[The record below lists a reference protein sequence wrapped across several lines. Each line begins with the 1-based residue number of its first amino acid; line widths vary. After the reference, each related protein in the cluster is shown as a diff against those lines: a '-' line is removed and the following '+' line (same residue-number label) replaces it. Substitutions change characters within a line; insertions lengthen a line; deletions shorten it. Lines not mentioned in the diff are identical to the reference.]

1 MNWLKKRSGILFLK
15 RRPKAKPM
23 TAKDKQKAKQDAIK
37 IFLKGAEVSLRKLEE
52 KFLQLAQCLR
62 EKRDIR
68 ADDLKEMSEELRAL
82 YAAAV
87 KAELK
92 KTADL
97 ARHWETLLEYAREH
111 SAALERRT
119 ADLIGAALEALE
131 SLVRN
136 LTQGAG
142 ESPDIARLID
152 DIVKAAGKEEG
163 KNKKGASAQPVEID
177 QTYLGIYLDETEQNI
192 TRFNDDLV
200 ILEKNPVDPDLIN
213 DLFRIIH
220 TIKGSS
226 AMMNISSVK
235 EIAHAMEN
243 ILVIARENRQAFP
256 EMFPPLFGGIDT
268 ISGIVSSLRHKKAVA
283 VDVVSVVEKLKEY
296 AQSSP
301 VEIRRKDDLPGM
313 AAASTSGREILAQA
327 LARGEKIYRIMIAL
341 EENTPLK
348 GMKATLVEEHLN
360 NRGAVIVMHPRP
372 EEIHD
377 LRRSQVKMGIL
388 FALPTGGSAP
398 TQGAAGQAGAREI
411 HGLLLIGGVSVLL
424 IEPVDD
430 KELAELVEKRAVF
443 APSIPPPKAV
453 AVTPPPAPLASADTE
468 AAAKEK
474 PSTGQPGPL
483 IPFIRIDAQ
492 KLDTLMNLS
501 GELVGIRAQYE
512 GLVNQMQKEVFAGK
526 ELARVITALRS
537 DFSTLARDLEKQG
550 APAKHILKELDALRE
565 QLERLEH
572 TVGQSHLP
580 SDVRRIDETTGALG
594 KIASYIQTAVMQAR
608 MVPIRGVFSRF
619 NRIVRDLA
627 KELEKDVTLAL
638 EGEETEFD
646 RNLIDGIAE
655 PLIHIVRNAIDHG
668 IEDRHTR
675 RSAGKPDR
683 GTITLRAFHQGN
695 NVCIEVED
703 DGKGLDARV
712 LAENAIRKKQVT
724 AEQVNRLSERGKWDL
739 MFLPGFSTAARV
751 TGVSGRGVGMDA
763 VRSMIGAMNGVIDIR
778 SEVGRGT
785 TFTFKIPLTLAII
798 QALLIAIGEEIY
810 ALPLESVVE
819 ILTVTPEMI
828 DARDGHGALRIRE
841 HVIRS
846 VDLEDVI
853 GIRSAST
860 PGQDTRRAAVLADGA
875 RRAGIFVDEF
885 LKETEIII
893 KPLPH
898 QFAHVKGISGVTILG
913 DGRVAL
919 ILDPKVIL
927 QAA

>member
-1 MNWLKKRSGILFLK
+1 
-15 RRPKAKPM
+15 M

-68 ADDLKEMSEELRAL
+68 ADDLQEMSEELRAL

-97 ARHWETLLEYAREH
+97 TRHWETLLEYAREH
-111 SAALERRT
+111 SNVLDRRI

-142 ESPDIARLID
+142 ESPDIVQLID
-152 DIVKAAGKEEG
+152 DIVKATGKQEG
-163 KNKKGASAQPVEID
+163 KNKKGSSAQAAEID
-177 QTYLGIYLDETEQNI
+177 QTYLGVYLDEAEQNI

-256 EMFPPLFGGIDT
+256 EAFPPLFGGIDT
-268 ISGIVSSLRHKKAVA
+268 ISSIVSSLRHKKEAA

-327 LARGEKIYRIMIAL
+327 LAREDNIYRIMIIL

-360 NRGAVIVMHPRP
+360 SRGAVIVMHPRP

-377 LRRSQVKMGIL
+377 LRRGQVKIGIL
-388 FALPTGGSAP
+388 FALPLGGSL
-398 TQGAAGQAGAREI
+398 GAAGQAGAREI

-443 APSIPPPKAV
+443 SPSFAPPSPPETVPV
-453 AVTPPPAPLASADTE
+453 APAPDAPAPVPQSGTYSAG
-468 AAAKEK
+468 A
-474 PSTGQPGPL
+474 GQAPL
-483 IPFIRIDAQ
+483 IPFIRIAAQ

-526 ELARVITALRS
+526 GLARVITGVKS
-537 DFSTLARDLEKQG
+537 DFLTLSRDLGHWAGEKQD
-550 APAKHILKELDALRE
+550 APTKHILKELDALRE

-580 SDVRRIDETTGALG
+580 SDVRRADETTGALG
-594 KIASYIQTAVMQAR
+594 KIASYIQAAVMQAR
-608 MVPIRGVFSRF
+608 MIPIRGVFSRF
-619 NRIVRDLA
+619 NRIVRDQA
-627 KELEKDVTLAL
+627 KELEKDVTLVL

-655 PLIHIVRNAIDHG
+655 PLIHMVRNAIDHG
-668 IEDRHTR
+668 IEDKHMR
-675 RSAGKPDR
+675 RSAGKSER

-695 NVCIEVED
+695 NVCIEIED

-724 AEQVNRLSERGKWDL
+724 AEQVNRLSEREKWNL

-763 VRSMIGAMNGVIDIR
+763 VRSMIGAMNGAIDIR
-778 SEVGRGT
+778 SEIGRGT

-798 QALLIAIGEEIY
+798 QALLVSIGDEVY

-841 HVIRS
+841 HVIRL
-846 VDLEDVI
+846 VDLKDVI
-853 GIRSAST
+853 GIRSGHA
-860 PGQDTRRAAVLADGA
+860 PGEDTRRVAVLADGA
-875 RRAGIFVDEF
+875 RRAGVFVDEF

-898 QFAHVKGISGVTILG
+898 QFAHVKGISGVTVLG

-927 QAA
+927 QAT

>member
-1 MNWLKKRSGILFLK
+1 
-15 RRPKAKPM
+15 M

-37 IFLKGAEVSLRKLEE
+37 TFLREAGVLLRKLEE
-52 KFLQLAQCLR
+52 KFLQLTQCLR

-68 ADDLKEMSEELRAL
+68 ADDLKEMSEELRAFC
-82 YAAAV
+82 AAAV

-92 KTADL
+92 KTAGFT
-97 ARHWETLLEYAREH
+97 RHLETLLEYAREH
-111 SAALERRT
+111 SAALDRRI

-136 LTQGAG
+136 LNQGAG
-142 ESPDIARLID
+142 ESTDIAQLID
-152 DIVKAAGKEEG
+152 DIVKAAGKREG
-163 KNKKGASAQPVEID
+163 KKKKGASAQAVEID
-177 QTYLGIYLDETEQNI
+177 QTYLGVYLDETEQNI

-226 AMMNISSVK
+226 AMLNISSVK

-256 EMFPPLFGGIDT
+256 GMFPFLFGGIDT
-268 ISGIVSSLRHKKAVA
+268 ISSIVSSLRHKKEAV

-313 AAASTSGREILAQA
+313 AAASVSGREILAQA
-327 LARGEKIYRIMIAL
+327 LAREEKIYRIMIAL

-348 GMKATLVEEHLN
+348 GMKAALVEEHLN

-377 LRRSQVKMGIL
+377 LRRGQVKIGIL
-388 FALPTGGSAP
+388 FALPTGDSS
-398 TQGAAGQAGAREI
+398 GAAAGLPDREACLPDRQAGAREI

-424 IEPVDD
+424 IEPIDD
-430 KELAELVEKRAVF
+430 KEMAELVEKRAVF
-443 APSIPPPKAV
+443 APSFPPPPKAAPV
-453 AVTPPPAPLASADTE
+453 IPASELP
-468 AAAKEK
+468 AKEK
-474 PSTGQPGPL
+474 LFTGQGGLPAGQAGPVM
-483 IPFIRIDAQ
+483 PFIRIDAQ

-512 GLVNQMQKEVFAGK
+512 GLVNQMRGEVASGK

-537 DFSTLARDLEKQG
+537 GSSTLARALGHWAGEKQD
-550 APAKHILKELDALRE
+550 APTKHILKELDVLRE

-572 TVGQSHLP
+572 TVGQSHLT
-580 SDVRRIDETTGALG
+580 SDVRRVDETTGALG
-594 KIASYIQTAVMQAR
+594 KIASCIQTAVMQAR

-627 KELEKDVTLAL
+627 KELEKDVTLVL

-655 PLIHIVRNAIDHG
+655 PLIHMVRNAIDHG
-668 IEDRHTR
+668 IEDKHAR
-675 RSAGKPDR
+675 RSAGKPER

-695 NVCIEVED
+695 NVCIEIED

-724 AEQVNRLSERGKWDL
+724 AEQVNRLGEREKWDL
-739 MFLPGFSTAARV
+739 MFLPGVSTAARV

-763 VRSMIGAMNGVIDIR
+763 VRSMISAMNGVLDIR
-778 SEVGRGT
+778 SAVGRGT
-785 TFTFKIPLTLAII
+785 TFTFQIPLTLAII
-798 QALLIAIGEEIY
+798 QALLVSIGEEIY

-841 HVIRS
+841 HVIHS
-846 VDLEDVI
+846 VDLKSVL
-853 GIRSAST
+853 GIRSARTS
-860 PGQDTRRAAVLADGA
+860 GEDTRRVAVLADSV
-875 RRAGIFVDEF
+875 RRAGVFVDEF

-898 QFAHVKGISGVTILG
+898 QFSRVKGISGVTVLG

-927 QAA
+927 QAI

>member
-1 MNWLKKRSGILFLK
+1 
-15 RRPKAKPM
+15 M

-37 IFLKGAEVSLRKLEE
+37 VFLKGAEVSLRKLEE
-52 KFLQLAQCLR
+52 KFLHLAQCLR

-87 KAELK
+87 KAELE

-97 ARHWETLLEYAREH
+97 TRHWETLLEYTREH
-111 SAALERRT
+111 SSVLDRRI

-131 SLVRN
+131 SLIRN
-136 LTQGAG
+136 LAQRAG
-142 ESPDIARLID
+142 ESTDITQLID
-152 DIVKAAGKEEG
+152 DIVKATGKQEG
-163 KNKKGASAQPVEID
+163 KYKKGASAQAAEID
-177 QTYLGIYLDETEQNI
+177 QTYLGVYLDETEQNI

-200 ILEKNPVDPDLIN
+200 ILEKNPVDSDLIN

-226 AMMNISSVK
+226 AMMNISSVR

-243 ILVIARENRQAFP
+243 ILVITRENRQAFP
-256 EMFPPLFGGIDT
+256 EMFPLLFGGIDT
-268 ISGIVSSLRHKKAVA
+268 ISNVVSSLRHKKEAA

-313 AAASTSGREILAQA
+313 AAASTSGREVLAQA
-327 LARGEKIYRIMIAL
+327 LAREEKIYRIMIVL

-377 LRRSQVKMGIL
+377 LRRGQVKIGIL
-388 FALPTGGSAP
+388 FALPTGGSS
-398 TQGAAGQAGAREI
+398 GAAAGLLVRQAGAREI

-430 KELAELVEKRAVF
+430 KELAEMVEKRAVF
-443 APSIPPPKAV
+443 APSFASPPKA
-453 AVTPPPAPLASADTE
+453 TPPPEPP
-468 AAAKEK
+468 AKEK
-474 PSTGQPGPL
+474 FSAGQPGSL

-526 ELARVITALRS
+526 ELARVITGVKSGFL
-537 DFSTLARDLEKQG
+537 TLSRDLGHWAGEKQD
-550 APAKHILKELDALRE
+550 APTKHILKGLDALRE

-572 TVGQSHLP
+572 TVGQSHLT
-580 SDVRRIDETTGALG
+580 SDVRRVDETTGALG

-627 KELEKDVTLAL
+627 KNLEKDVTLVL

-655 PLIHIVRNAIDHG
+655 PLIHMVRNAIDHG
-668 IEDRHTR
+668 IEDKHTR
-675 RSAGKPDR
+675 RSAGKPER

-724 AEQVNRLSERGKWDL
+724 AEQVDCLSEREKWDL

-763 VRSMIGAMNGVIDIR
+763 VRSMIGAMSGVIDIR
-778 SEVGRGT
+778 SEIGRGT
-785 TFTFKIPLTLAII
+785 TFTFKVPLTLAII
-798 QALLIAIGEEIY
+798 QALLVAIGDAIY

-841 HVIRS
+841 HVIRL

-853 GIRSAST
+853 GIRSVRA
-860 PGQDTRRAAVLADGA
+860 PGEDTRRAAVLAAGA
-875 RRAGIFVDEF
+875 RRAGVFVDEF

-898 QFAHVKGISGVTILG
+898 QFSRVKGISGVTVLG

-927 QAA
+927 QAT

>member
-1 MNWLKKRSGILFLK
+1 
-15 RRPKAKPM
+15 M
-23 TAKDKQKAKQDAIK
+23 TAKDEQKAKQDAIK
-37 IFLKGAEVSLRKLEE
+37 IFLEGAEVSLGKLEA
-52 KFLQLAQCLR
+52 KFLQLAQALR

-97 ARHWETLLEYAREH
+97 TRHWETLLEYAREH
-111 SAALERRT
+111 SAALERRIV
-119 ADLIGAALEALE
+119 DLIGVALEALE
-131 SLVRN
+131 SLVRSLN
-136 LTQGAG
+136 QGAG
-142 ESPDIARLID
+142 ESTDIAQLID
-152 DIVKAAGKEEG
+152 DIVKAAGKQEE
-163 KNKKGASAQPVEID
+163 KNKNGAPAQAVEID
-177 QTYLGIYLDETEQNI
+177 QTYLGVYLDETEQNI
-192 TRFNDDLV
+192 TRFNDGLV
-200 ILEKNPVDPDLIN
+200 VLEKNPVDPDLIN
-213 DLFRIIH
+213 DLFRITH

-226 AMMNISSVK
+226 AMINISSVK

-268 ISGIVSSLRHKKAVA
+268 ISSIVSSLRHKREVV

-296 AQSSP
+296 ARSSLSK
-301 VEIRRKDDLPGM
+301 IRKKDDLSGM

-327 LARGEKIYRIMIAL
+327 LVREEKIYRIIIAL

-348 GMKATLVEEHLN
+348 GMKATLVEEYLN

-377 LRRSQVKMGIL
+377 LRRGQVKIGIL
-388 FALPTGGSAP
+388 FALPTGSSSSA
-398 TQGAAGQAGAREI
+398 AAGAREI

-424 IEPVDD
+424 IEPISD
-430 KELAELVEKRAVF
+430 KELAELAEKRAVF
-443 APSIPPPKAV
+443 APSFPPPHKAAPVIPPPDAPPHKAAPV
-453 AVTPPPAPLASADTE
+453 IPPPDAPAPVPQSGTYPA
-468 AAAKEK
+468 
-474 PSTGQPGPL
+474 GQAGPL
-483 IPFIRIDAQ
+483 VSFIRIDVQ
-492 KLDTLMNLS
+492 KLNTLMNLS
-501 GELVGIRAQYE
+501 GELVGIRTRYE
-512 GLVNQMQKEVFAGK
+512 GLVSQMQKEVSAGK
-526 ELARVITALRS
+526 ELARVITALKS
-537 DFSTLARDLEKQG
+537 DFLTLSRDLGHWAGEKQD
-550 APAKHILKELDALRE
+550 APTKHILKELDTLR
-565 QLERLEH
+565 ERLERVEH
-572 TVGQSHLP
+572 TAGQSHLP
-580 SDVRRIDETTGALG
+580 GDVRRVDETTDALG
-594 KIASYIQTAVMQAR
+594 KIASYIQTVVMQAR
-608 MVPIRGVFSRF
+608 MVPIRGVFNRF

-627 KELEKDVTLAL
+627 KELGKDVTLIL

-646 RNLIDGIAE
+646 RNLIDGISE
-655 PLIHIVRNAIDHG
+655 PLIHLVRNAIDHG
-668 IEDRHTR
+668 IEDKHTR
-675 RSAGKPDR
+675 RSAGKPER
-683 GTITLRAFHQGN
+683 GTITLRAFQQGN

-703 DGKGLDARV
+703 DGKGLDAQV

-763 VRSMIGAMNGVIDIR
+763 VRSMIGAMGGVIGIR

-785 TFTFKIPLTLAII
+785 TFTFNIPLTLAII
-798 QALLIAIGEEIY
+798 RALLIAIGEAIY
-810 ALPLESVVE
+810 ALPLELVVE

-846 VDLEDVI
+846 VDLKDVI
-853 GIRSAST
+853 GIRSGRT
-860 PGQDTRRAAVLADGA
+860 PGEDTRRVAVLADGA
-875 RRAGIFVDEF
+875 RRAGVFIDEF
-885 LKETEIII
+885 LEEAEIII

-898 QFAHVKGISGVTILG
+898 QFSRVKGISGVTVLG

>member
-1 MNWLKKRSGILFLK
+1 MSLK
-15 RRPKAKPM
+15 RRPKAEPM
-23 TAKDKQKAKQDAIK
+23 TAKDKQKAKQGAIK
-37 IFLKGAEVSLRKLEE
+37 IFLKEAEVSFRKLEE

-68 ADDLKEMSEELRAL
+68 ADDFKEMSEELRAL

-92 KTADL
+92 KTVDL
-97 ARHWETLLEYAREH
+97 TRHWETLLEYAREH
-111 SAALERRT
+111 SAALERRIV
-119 ADLIGAALEALE
+119 DLIGAALEALE

-136 LTQGAG
+136 INQGAG
-142 ESPDIARLID
+142 ESTDTAQLIE
-152 DIVKAAGKEEG
+152 DIVKATGKREG
-163 KNKKGASAQPVEID
+163 KKKKGASAQSVEID
-177 QTYLGIYLDETEQNI
+177 QMYLGVYLDETEQNI

-200 ILEKNPVDPDLIN
+200 ILEKNPVDSDLIN

-220 TIKGSS
+220 TVKGSS

-268 ISGIVSSLRHKKAVA
+268 ISSIVSSLRHKKEAA

-296 AQSSP
+296 ARSSP
-301 VEIRRKDDLPGM
+301 VEIRRRDDLPGM
-313 AAASTSGREILAQA
+313 AAASTSGREILARA
-327 LARGEKIYRIMIAL
+327 LAREEKIYRIMIAL

-348 GMKATLVEEHLN
+348 GMKAALVEEHLN

-372 EEIHD
+372 EDIHD
-377 LRRSQVKMGIL
+377 LRRGQVKIGIL

-398 TQGAAGQAGAREI
+398 TQGAAAQAGAREI

-424 IEPVDD
+424 IEAIND

-443 APSIPPPKAV
+443 APSFPPPPPTAV
-453 AVTPPPAPLASADTE
+453 PVIPAPDAPAPVPQSGASSD
-468 AAAKEK
+468 
-474 PSTGQPGPL
+474 GQAGPL
-483 IPFIRIDAQ
+483 IPFVRIDAQ

-512 GLVNQMQKEVFAGK
+512 GLVNQMQGEVASGK
-526 ELARVITALRS
+526 ELARVIAGLKS
-537 DFSTLARDLEKQG
+537 DFSTLARALCRWATEKQD
-550 APAKHILKELDALRE
+550 APAKHILKELDVLRE
-565 QLERLEH
+565 QLGRLEH
-572 TVGQSHLP
+572 TVGQSHLLG
-580 SDVRRIDETTGALG
+580 DVRRVDETTGALG
-594 KIASYIQTAVMQAR
+594 KIASCIQTAVMQAR

-655 PLIHIVRNAIDHG
+655 PLVHMVRNAIDHG
-668 IEDRHTR
+668 IEDAHTR
-675 RSAGKPDR
+675 RIAGKPER

-724 AEQVNRLSERGKWDL
+724 AEQVNRLSEREKWDL

-763 VRSMIGAMNGVIDIR
+763 VRSMIGAMSGVIDIR
-778 SEVGRGT
+778 SVVRRGT

-798 QALLIAIGEEIY
+798 QALLVSIGEAIY

-828 DARDGHGALRIRE
+828 DARPGHGALRIRE

-853 GIRSAST
+853 GIRSGRT
-860 PGQDTRRAAVLADGA
+860 PGEDTRRVAVLADGA
-875 RRAGIFVDEF
+875 RRAGVFVDEF

-893 KPLPH
+893 KPLPR
-898 QFAHVKGISGVTILG
+898 QFSRVKGISGVTVLG

-927 QAA
+927 SQ